1 MAQSVGQEHGVGTGV
16 HGLVHIAAHQTELL
30 QPLGH
35 QPAYGKVHVHVFHTG
50 TGHLEHIVVA
60 GLHDGVDIKLPLGES
75 AVHGEGAGVVAAVV
89 VHGLGAAVAKGQ
101 TAVLKQSHRRV
112 AVHNL
117 TVLRED
123 SGETHLGTV
132 RVGDAVYL
140 AAHEFLR
147 HTGTGE
153 PHGGGV
159 HLVADGG
166 GALQGFYLLG
176 LLHRAH
182 GHNGL
187 DECHRGGCLLLAGVD
202 AQQVV
207 QLYFDVVAVGGQEV
221 EGAALAAGL
230 VAEFLQVAHRSAVG
244 YTHLGLVDVNH
255 AHQAVALLTEVVE
268 KRGVLAEGVIGVGG
282 VVARR
287 LVVAEEQ
294 NDAVAH
300 EFFQAG
306 AAVDIGLFAEHSI
319 DLGSLC
325 FYFLFIAV
333 CESLL
338 HIWCKVNDNYR

>member
-1 MAQSVGQEHGVGTGV
+1 M
-16 HGLVHIAAHQTELL
+16 
-30 QPLGH
+30 
-35 QPAYGKVHVHVFHTG
+35 
-50 TGHLEHIVVA
+50 
-60 GLHDGVDIKLPLGES
+60 
-75 AVHGEGAGVVAAVV
+75 
-89 VHGLGAAVAKGQ
+89 
-101 TAVLKQSHRRV
+101 
-112 AVHNL
+112 
-117 TVLRED
+117 
-123 SGETHLGTV
+123 
-132 RVGDAVYL
+132 GDAVYL

-159 HLVADGG
+159 HLIADGG

-187 DECHRGGCLLLAGVD
+187 DECHGGGCLLLAGVD

-207 QLYFDVVAVGGQEV
+207 QLYFDVVAVGGKEV

-244 YTHLGLVDVNH
+244 YTHLGGHVAHTVHTAVPYDVFYVDVVADEGLLILVDVDH

-319 DLGSLC
+319 DFGSLC